1 MSWMET
7 GPPYSERTQTC
18 LFFFLCTGSKK
29 GRASC
34 QASSRADSLILIAAP
49 PSPTSSRPVGLHDDC
64 IGASRALTAPHVTTW
79 HVGGGLSVRDVL
91 HNYIAAADAA
101 RATVAVAS
109 RRHKQLD
116 KGRCR
121 RGALSRTVSR
131 LLLVLVCA
139 PNCFGEMASG
149 GVNASWTRG
158 PRLPC
163 GQGDC
168 RGPVVVLDCPH
179 LFP

>member
-18 LFFFLCTGSKK
+18 LSFFSLYRIQKRKSFLSGQLACWFANPDCS
-29 GRASC
+29 ASDV
-34 QASSRADSLILIAAP
+34 QS
-49 PSPTSSRPVGLHDDC
+49 TSRPTWRLH
-64 IGASRALTAPHVTTW
+64 SRALTAPHVTTW

-91 HNYIAAADAA
+91 QSSIAAADAA

-131 LLLVLVCA
+131 LLLVLVCT
-139 PNCFGEMASG
+139 PNCFGQMASG
-149 GVNASWTRG
+149 GVNASCARG
-158 PRLPC
+158 PGLPC
-163 GQGDC
+163 GQADW
-168 RGPVVVLDCPH
+168 PWTVVVLDCPH
-179 LFP
+179 WFP